1 MSRFTFPIQ
10 SAVRHLA
17 AALLTCGVLLFGAS
31 PAWAGVPGVDFYL
44 GAGIGTGDVAITSPG
59 GAVDQFKENHTA
71 FKVFGGLRVASVLG
85 VELDYLD
92 FGKTSGSLGSDPDVT
107 GKMTGGAAFGLFYLP
122 LPLPVLDIYAK
133 AGLARLD
140 KKISDLDAKERTATG
155 KTKADLQA
163 HLPAIRQQR
172 DDFVRDM
179 VALDRTSPDT
189 WDAAKANLDRE
200 WDALE
205 ASVDKA
211 Y

>member
-1 MSRFTFPIQ
+1 MIRQIASLTLGALLVSGMIACDKPGATEKQREDKATQ
-10 SAVRHLA
+10 QAVEARNEANQNVANAQAKSDKDIA
-17 AALLTCGVLLFGAS
+17 AARTEFERTREDYRHSRTADLT
-31 PAWAGVPGVDFYL
+31 
-44 GAGIGTGDVAITSPG
+44 
-59 GAVDQFKENHTA
+59 
-71 FKVFGGLRVASVLG
+71 
-85 VELDYLD
+85 
-92 FGKTSGSLGSDPDVT
+92 
-107 GKMTGGAAFGLFYLP
+107 
-122 LPLPVLDIYAK
+122 
-133 AGLARLD
+133 RLD

-205 ASVDKA
+205 SSVDKA